1 MKSIKLLGPTL
12 AALASCLLFSTGGLA
27 IKEIDLPALPLAG
40 FRASIAALSLWAY
53 LAWQAGAGSVA
64 RLGRYGWIGAGS
76 YLVMTVCFVAS
87 TKLTT
92 AANAIFLQY
101 TMPAWVLVGGALW
114 LGEAITFGRCLTI
127 ALSLV
132 GMFFFFLGELRPED
146 WQGNIIALLSG
157 VSFAAVTLAFRKD
170 REHRPLNAVF
180 WGNALT
186 ALLIVPMT
194 VIGMPDALSA
204 LASARNWLGLLWL
217 GIFQMGLAYIFFV
230 TALKYLPAIE
240 VAILSL
246 IEPVLNPTWV
256 YLFNGETPSAGAI
269 LGGALILLSVFS
281 RIFLREELPEAEPET
296 PPATRPREL
305 SLADSPN
312 PDN

>member
-1 MKSIKLLGPTL
+1 MIHAKLLGPTL

-40 FRASIAALSLWAY
+40 FRASIATLFLWAF
-53 LAWQAGAGSVA
+53 LTRQAGAGSVT

-114 LGEAITFGRCLTI
+114 LGESITLGRCLTI

-146 WQGNIIALLSG
+146 WQGNMIALLSG
-157 VSFAAVTLAFRKD
+157 VSFAVVTLSFRKD
-170 REHRPLNAVF
+170 RDHRPINAVF

-186 ALLIVPMT
+186 AILLVPISLLLI
-194 VIGMPDALSA
+194 PDTLPA
-204 LASARNWLGLLWL
+204 LASLRNWLGLLWL
-217 GIFQMGLAYIFFV
+217 GIFQMGVAYIFFV

-256 YLFNGETPSAGAI
+256 FLFNGETPSSGAVW
-269 LGGALILLSVFS
+269 GGALILLSVFS
-281 RIFLREELPEAEPET
+281 RIFLREETAGEEGGVEI
-296 PPATRPREL
+296 EEQ
-305 SLADSPN
+305 SPVKGK
-312 PDN
+312 

>member
-1 MKSIKLLGPTL
+1 MKHAKLLGPTL

-40 FRASIAALSLWAY
+40 FRASIAALFLWAY
-53 LAWQAGAGSVA
+53 LARQAGAGSVT
-64 RLGRYGWIGAGS
+64 RLGRYGLIGAGS
-76 YLVMTVCFVAS
+76 YLVMTVCFVSA

-101 TMPAWVLVGGALW
+101 TMPAWVLAGGALW
-114 LGEAITFGRCLTI
+114 LGEAITLGRCLTI

-146 WQGNIIALLSG
+146 WQGNLIALLSG
-157 VSFAAVTLAFRKD
+157 VSFAAVTLSFRKD
-170 REHRPLNAVF
+170 RDHRPLNAVF

-186 ALLIVPMT
+186 ALIIVPWA
-194 VIGMPDALSA
+194 VIRLPDTLTA
-204 LASARNWLGLLWL
+204 LASPRNGLGLLWL

-230 TALKYLPAIE
+230 AALKHLPAIE

-256 YLFNGETPSAGAI
+256 FLFNGETPSTGAI
-269 LGGALILLSVFS
+269 WGGALILLSVFS
-281 RIFLREELPEAEPET
+281 RIFLREEAGEEAGAGEIE
-296 PPATRPREL
+296 AQRPVEG
-305 SLADSPN
+305 N
-312 PDN
+312 